1 MKSGTK
7 QTVFM
12 TPLHFGGNYC
22 TLRFQNLFLL
32 NYDLQAKEFTKTK
45 FKGLHLSMSLKCQ
58 NC

>member
-7 QTVFM
+7 QTIFT

-22 TLRFQNLFLL
+22 I
-32 NYDLQAKEFTKTK
+32 YDLQAKEFTKTK
-45 FKGLHLSMSLKCQ
+45 FKGLHFIVGNMSLKYQ